1 MKAILTSTLGGAF
14 KVDGKRVP
22 SIFMKE
28 NGLLQTLR
36 EEWIDNAKVMIIC
49 GSPNDYE
56 KNDSI
61 CECLKKS
68 FPMSG
73 LDISYIGK
81 CDGRNEELIEKLREM
96 DVCVLAGGHV
106 PTQNSFMK
114 KIYLKKRL
122 VDFSGL
128 LIAWSAGSMNCA
140 ANVYAA
146 PELEGEA
153 ADPGYKRWI
162 SGLGITEVNI
172 FPHYQLL
179 KDEYLDGMRVMEDI
193 TYVDSFK
200 HKILAMND
208 GSYIMIKDG
217 KEILFGEAYWIKDG
231 NREQACK
238 NGESVVLRAR
248 AEM

>member
-114 KIYLKKRL
+114 KINLKKRL

-179 KDEYLDGMRVMEDI
+179 KDEYLDGMSKD
-193 TYVDSFK
+193 
-200 HKILAMND
+200 D